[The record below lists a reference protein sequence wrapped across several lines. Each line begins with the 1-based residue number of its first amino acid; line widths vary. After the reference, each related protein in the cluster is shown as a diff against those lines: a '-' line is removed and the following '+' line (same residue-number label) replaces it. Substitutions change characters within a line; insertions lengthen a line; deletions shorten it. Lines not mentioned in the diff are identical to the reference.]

1 MKAGASVVMETKV
14 EMLISGVGLRGMQ
27 FQFLKKLHALKT
39 DTNIFLLKVPRI
51 DQKTKYGLLY
61 INT

>member
-1 MKAGASVVMETKV
+1 METKV